1 MLEENFNTP
10 VDAYVDITIEAD
22 KRSAY
27 MVIHA
32 PKYGGEFVSPEDI
45 ENEIESS
52 GVVFGLE
59 DMERIQKAVKV
70 IGCDH
75 RITIANWKPPI
86 DGENGYVEYH
96 FNPDKVAK
104 PTEDEHG
111 DVDFKDLGLV
121 TNIFRGTKI
130 ATVHEP
136 TPGEEGYNVLGEMV
150 EQKPGSP
157 ANVTLGSGTELSPD
171 GHYIVAAVDGN
182 LVFQNGSFVVNE
194 DLNISGDV
202 GFSTGN
208 IDFIGNV
215 IIGGNVFE
223 GFKVTSKKNVT
234 IRGAATS
241 AEIIAG
247 GDVSIRLGCL
257 QSRVDCKGSFKADFC
272 ENSRIKGRGDVQA
285 NSFVGCEV
293 FTEGKIIATGKSI
306 ISGGSYTAMENIEA
320 SVIGSNSYIKTDITV
335 GSNAVLTAE
344 RGKAVVRADKLEAAV
359 AQLTKVIEILTEKQ
373 KQGETL
379 SPKHE
384 QMKSESLRTKIMTQN
399 EIKKIYARME
409 EIDEELSHK
418 QNISITC
425 KKRFYP
431 GTTIRIDAY
440 TYTVTAVYENSK
452 ATVLDDKIVMVPA

>member
-32 PKYGGEFVSPEDI
+32 PKYGGEFVTPEDI
-45 ENEIESS
+45 EDEIEAS
-52 GVVFGLE
+52 GIVFGLE

-75 RITIANWKPPI
+75 RITIANWKPPV

-104 PTEDEHG
+104 PTENENG

-121 TNIFRGTKI
+121 TNILRGTRI

-136 TPGEEGYNVLGEMV
+136 TPGEEGYDVLGEIV

-157 ANVTLGSGTELSPD
+157 ANVTLGNGTELSPD

-223 GFKVTSKKNVT
+223 GFKVTSKKNIT

-247 GDVSIRLGCL
+247 GDVTIRLGCL
-257 QSRVDCKGSFKADFC
+257 QSLVDCKGSFKADFC
-272 ENSRIKGRGDVQA
+272 ENSRIKGRGNVQA

-293 FTEGKIIATGKSI
+293 FTEGKIIATGKGV

>member
-32 PKYGGEFVSPEDI
+32 AKYGGEFVTPEDI
-45 ENEIESS
+45 EDEIEAS

-86 DGENGYVEYH
+86 DGENGYVEYL

-121 TNIFRGTKI
+121 TNIFRGTRI

-136 TPGEEGYNVLGEMV
+136 TPGEEGYNVLGEIV

-157 ANVTLGSGTELSPD
+157 ANVTLGNGTELSPD

-223 GFKVTSKKNVT
+223 GFKVTSKKSVT

-247 GDVSIRLGCL
+247 GDVTIRLGCL
-257 QSRVDCKGSFKADFC
+257 QSRVDCNGSFKADFC

-293 FTEGKIIATGKSI
+293 FTEGKIIATGKGI

-359 AQLTKVIEILTEKQ
+359 EQLTKVIEILTEKQ
-373 KQGETL
+373 KQGEAL